1 MPAQVELR
9 AWVDDAL
16 ARRLEQAPLSA
27 DMQLTAQA
35 DGGAVLV
42 ATVDDNRAL
51 MSWLL
56 SQAGAIRVQAP
67 KALRLAMLAQLRQSL
82 ALHETVG

>member
-1 MPAQVELR
+1 
-9 AWVDDAL
+9 
-16 ARRLEQAPLSA
+16 
-27 DMQLTAQA
+27 
-35 DGGAVLV
+35 
-42 ATVDDNRAL
+42 TVDDNRAL